1 MDLAQSELNLHER
14 RAIADMLNAKM
25 PVNKIAAE
33 IGRGRSTVCTEIK
46 RDYFTDDEPLYL
58 SGYYGMSDQQY
69 VGDRRARR
77 RKPVRPPD
85 FGADVVSQLKV
96 GWTPELIAG
105 RLGFEDQPVRASH
118 ERIYAY
124 VYSAEGH
131 AEQLARYLP
140 GRRKKQQP
148 RLARRLRGQVF
159 QPDRFIH
166 ERPDYVKTRKELG
179 DWESDLMIL
188 ERSQGTMQVASLV
201 ERKTRI
207 AILSCNNNR
216 SSTHFITK
224 LMSDGGPQKRPSE
237 KM

>member
-25 PVNKIAAE
+25 PVRKIAAE
-33 IGRGRSTVCTEIK
+33 IGRRRSTVCTEIK
-46 RDYFTDDEPLYL
+46 RDYFTDGEPLYL
-58 SGYYGMSDQQY
+58 NDYYGMNDQQY

-77 RKPVRPPD
+77 RKLIRLAD
-85 FGADVVSQLKV
+85 FRADVVSQLKV
-96 GWTPELIAG
+96 GRTPEQIAG
-105 RLGFEDQPVRASH
+105 RLGFDDQLVRVSH
-118 ERIYAY
+118 ERIYAD

-140 GRRKKQQP
+140 GRRRKQQP
-148 RLARRLRGQVF
+148 RLARRLRARVF
-159 QPDRFIH
+159 QPGRFIY

-179 DWESDLMIL
+179 DWASDLMIL

-207 AILSCNNNR
+207 AILSCDNNR

-224 LMSDGGPQKRPSE
+224 LMSDGGPTKRP
-237 KM
+237 

>member
-25 PVNKIAAE
+25 SVRKIAAE
-33 IGRGRSTVCTEIK
+33 IGRRRSTVCTEIK
-46 RDYFTDDEPLYL
+46 RDYFTDGEPLYL
-58 SGYYGMSDQQY
+58 NDYYGMNDQQY

-77 RKPVRPPD
+77 RKLIRLAD
-85 FGADVVSQLKV
+85 FRADVVSQLKV
-96 GWTPELIAG
+96 GRTPEQIAG
-105 RLGFEDQPVRASH
+105 RLGFDDQLVRVSH
-118 ERIYAY
+118 ERIYAD

-140 GRRKKQQP
+140 GRRRKQQP
-148 RLARRLRGQVF
+148 RLARRLRAQVF
-159 QPDRFIH
+159 QPGRFIY

-207 AILSCNNNR
+207 AILSCDNNR

-224 LMSDGGPQKRPSE
+224 LMSDGGPTKRP
-237 KM
+237 